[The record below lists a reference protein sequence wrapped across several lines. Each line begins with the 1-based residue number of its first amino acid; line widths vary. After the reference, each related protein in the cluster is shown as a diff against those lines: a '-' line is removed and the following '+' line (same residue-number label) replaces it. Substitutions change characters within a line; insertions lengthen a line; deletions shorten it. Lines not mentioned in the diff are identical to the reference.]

1 MSSNFTLA
9 ASGTERA
16 GMTPRQAHFRFLCT
30 YLYVYFFAQAMSMSL
45 LALWLRST
53 LKLSGTETGIVFSAN
68 FIAAMCSQ
76 PVYGF
81 ISDKV
86 GMRKH
91 ILWTVAG
98 MCLGSGLFLVH
109 VYGPLLKSHILLGAA
124 LGGIYLGITFIAGSY
139 AVESYVDRI
148 GRAYGFE
155 YSRVRLWGSL
165 GFASAAMLTGR
176 LFNIDPSINFYLASG
191 AGLLLIALLLL
202 WRLPAHAAAPDST
215 AGVRMADALGLL
227 KDRHFWRFMLFV
239 LSVTNIYL
247 VYDQQFPSYFASLF
261 PTKEDGAAMFGYLNS
276 VQIFVEAGGLFL
288 APLLV
293 RRIGARNGLLL
304 AGSIML
310 VRIAGS
316 GLAVGPLSISAMK
329 MLHSLELP
337 IMLVS
342 VFRYI
347 AHHFD
352 NRLAS
357 TVYMVGWSFG
367 HSLGLALLSPIVGK
381 CYDLFGFQH
390 TYLLLAATGL
400 VFLIVSFW
408 SLETTPPE
416 IRRGEDKEGALA
428 QPASASR

>member
-1 MSSNFTLA
+1 
-9 ASGTERA
+9 
-16 GMTPRQAHFRFLCT
+16 MTAKQSHYSFLCT
-30 YLYVYFFAQAMSMSL
+30 YVFVYFFAQAMSISL
-45 LALWLRST
+45 LALWLRNT
-53 LKLSGTETGIVFSAN
+53 LQLNGTETGIVFSAN

-81 ISDKV
+81 LSDKV

-91 ILWTVAG
+91 VLWVVAT
-98 MCLGSGLFLVH
+98 MCMLSGVFLVH

-155 YSRVRLWGSL
+155 YSRVRMFGSL
-165 GFASAAMLTGR
+165 GFASAAWFSGD
-176 LFNIDPSINFYLASG
+176 LFNRSPNINFYLASG
-191 AGLLLIALLLL
+191 AGLTLMALLLL
-202 WRLPAHAAAPDST
+202 WRTPAHSAVHTEAKT
-215 AGVRMADALGLL
+215 VRLADAIGLL
-227 KDRHFWRFMLFV
+227 RDKHFWRFMLFV

-247 VYDQQFPSYFASLF
+247 VYDQQFPKYFASLF
-261 PTKEDGAAMFGYLNS
+261 PTQEEGTAMFGRLNS
-276 VQIFVEAGGLFL
+276 IQIFVEACGLFL

-293 RRIGARNGLLL
+293 KRIGAKNGLLL

-310 VRIAGS
+310 IRIAGS
-316 GLAVGPLSISAMK
+316 GLAVGPLSISCMK
-329 MLHSLELP
+329 MLHSVELP

-347 AHHFD
+347 AWHFD

-367 HSLGLALLSPIVGK
+367 HSLGLAVLSPLAGK

-390 TYLLLAATGL
+390 SYLLLAAIGL
-400 VFLIVSFW
+400 GFLLLSVW
-408 SLETTPPE
+408 SLEPVPAEISRNGAPSPE
-416 IRRGEDKEGALA
+416 TSTGTD
-428 QPASASR
+428 QPAPVGAATVVPGSKGA

>member
-1 MSSNFTLA
+1 
-9 ASGTERA
+9 
-16 GMTPRQAHFRFLCT
+16 MTNKQSHYSFLCT
-30 YLYVYFFAQAMSMSL
+30 YVFVYFFAQAMSISL

-53 LKLSGTETGIVFSAN
+53 LQLNGTETGIVFSAN

-81 ISDKV
+81 LSDKV

-91 ILWTVAG
+91 ILWVVAA
-98 MCLGSGLFLVH
+98 MCMLSGVFLVH

-155 YSRVRLWGSL
+155 YSRVRMFGSL
-165 GFASAAMLTGR
+165 GFASAAFYSGR
-176 LFNIDPSINFYLASG
+176 LFNIDPHINFYLASA
-191 AGLLLIALLLL
+191 AGLALVLLLLL
-202 WRLPAHAAAPDST
+202 WRTPAHGAVHTQASS
-215 AGVRMADALGLL
+215 VRLVDAMSMLG
-227 KDRHFWRFMLFV
+227 DRHFWRFMLFV

-261 PTKEDGAAMFGYLNS
+261 PTKEEGTEMFGKLNS
-276 VQIFVEAGGLFL
+276 LQIFVEAGGLFL

-293 RRIGARNGLLL
+293 KRIGAKNGLLL

-310 VRIAGS
+310 IRIAGS
-316 GLAVGPLSISAMK
+316 GVAVGPLSISCMK
-329 MLHSLELP
+329 MLHSVELP

-347 AHHFD
+347 ACHFD

-367 HSLGLALLSPIVGK
+367 HSLGLALLSPLVGK
-381 CYDLFGFQH
+381 CYDLIGFQQS
-390 TYLLLAATGL
+390 YLLLAAVGL
-400 VFLIVSFW
+400 VFLSLSFW
-408 SLETTPPE
+408 GLERTPAE
-416 IRRGEDKEGALA
+416 ISRGGAEPAVGKDTGGGIPVAEGV
-428 QPASASR
+428 QPPR

>member
-1 MSSNFTLA
+1 MNQ
-9 ASGTERA
+9 
-16 GMTPRQAHFRFLCT
+16 RQTHFRFLCT

-45 LALWLRST
+45 LALWLRSS

-91 ILWTVAG
+91 ILWTVAV

-124 LGGIYLGITFIAGSY
+124 LGGIYLGVTFIAGSY

-165 GFASAAMLTGR
+165 GFASAAMVTGR

-202 WRLPAHAAAPDST
+202 WRLPAHSVAPGS
-215 AGVRMADALGLL
+215 AGGVRMSDALGLL

-239 LSVTNIYL
+239 LSVTNLYL

-276 VQIFVEAGGLFL
+276 MQIFVEAGGLFL

-310 VRIAGS
+310 IRIGGS

-400 VFLIVSFW
+400 VFLLVSFW
-408 SLETTPPE
+408 SLEATPPE
-416 IRRGEDKEGALA
+416 IRRGKGKDQDSTLA
-428 QPASASR
+428 QPAPASR